1 MFKSI
6 ITIILLLSSLA
17 NSSQAEFTQEKFI
30 KLRNKLNALVLP
42 YGSKVGLCFIDLQ
55 NGKELQI
62 NGKNKFPAASVAKL
76 PVMAT
81 GFHLAESGKL
91 DLGKRVKFEEGD
103 KLDGS
108 GVLRW
113 MKAGNTYTIK
123 NLIRL
128 TIVLSD
134 NTATRLA
141 VRQIG
146 LEEINNY
153 LQKQELNDTSV
164 VDETMLNDPATT
176 QDYNITT
183 PCDMARLMALIKNS
197 AYFSAESKKQMLAY
211 MKFQRYRWGIWKGVP
226 KGIVVANK
234 TGNLDGV
241 LNDVGII
248 YAPSGN
254 YVLSI
259 FTKGIEK
266 KSAARKL
273 INKISKVVYGVY
285 ESVSILSEKN

>member
-1 MFKSI
+1 MFKVI
-6 ITIILLLSSLA
+6 IAIILLVCSLA
-17 NSSQAEFTQEKFI
+17 NSSQAEFTQAKFT
-30 KLRNKLNALVLP
+30 KLRQKLDALVLP
-42 YGSKVGLCFIDLQ
+42 YGVKVGLCFIDLQ

-91 DLGKRVKFEEGD
+91 DLGQKVKFKEKD
-103 KLDGS
+103 KLAGS

-113 MKAGNTYTIK
+113 MKAGNAYTIK

-134 NTATRLA
+134 NTATRMA

-153 LQKQELNDTSV
+153 LKKCGLNDTV
-164 VDETMLNDPATT
+164 IVDDTMLNDPALT
-176 QDYNITT
+176 QNYNTTT
-183 PCDMARLMALIKNS
+183 PYDMARLVALIKNS
-197 AYFSAESKKQMLAY
+197 AYFSAASKKQMLAY
-211 MKFQRYRWGIWKGVP
+211 MKFQRYRWGLWKGVP
-226 KGIVVANK
+226 KGIKIANK
-234 TGNLDGV
+234 TGNLDRV
-241 LNDVGII
+241 LNDVGIV

-254 YVLSI
+254 YALAI
-259 FTKGIEK
+259 FTHGFQKNK
-266 KSAARKL
+266 TARKV
-273 INKISKVVYGVY
+273 INEISKVVYTVF
-285 ESVSILSEKN
+285 ESANK